1 MLGFID
7 RGTKEKIL
15 PIVKNNI
22 YSYQSQ
28 IINNN
33 DPDEDFPATRIYT
46 DCFPV
51 YQESDFNRLGYILY
65 GVNHSIWF
73 GQGLFNTNSI
83 VGVLSRLKRLTDCF
97 NGLNGNIFYL
107 NLHHDFNNEDYF
119 NGYICSGI
127 FFMECERMKL

>member
-7 RGTKEKIL
+7 RGTKEVRIYYLNNDGKKETNL
-15 PIVKNNI
+15 PIVKNNV

-51 YQESDFNRLGYILY
+51 YQELDFNRLGYILY
-65 GVNHSIWF
+65 
-73 GQGLFNTNSI
+73 
-83 VGVLSRLKRLTDCF
+83 
-97 NGLNGNIFYL
+97 
-107 NLHHDFNNEDYF
+107 
-119 NGYICSGI
+119 
-127 FFMECERMKL
+127 

>member
-1 MLGFID
+1 MSYK
-7 RGTKEKIL
+7 RKIL
-15 PIVKNNI
+15 PIVKNNV

-65 GVNHSIWF
+65 RVNHSIKF

-83 VGVLSRLKRLTDCF
+83 EGV
-97 NGLNGNIFYL
+97 
-107 NLHHDFNNEDYF
+107 
-119 NGYICSGI
+119 
-127 FFMECERMKL
+127 